1 MAAKNPAPF
10 STQAQ
15 AEHYDQRFA
24 KLAPMRDAAHL
35 LIAATL
41 SDLPAD
47 ARILSVGAGT
57 GAEILPLAARF
68 PGWRFTAVDPSGPML
83 DVCRTRTAAFA
94 DRCTYHHGYLDT
106 LPAAREYHAATSILV
121 SQFLTDPA
129 ERIDYFRTIAAHL
142 RPGGTLIVSDLSTG
156 PGGAVGDALIED
168 WMRLMLLADQT
179 PEQIANLRTAYQ
191 THVAILPAREIALLL
206 TRAGFEAPIPFLQTS
221 LIHAWH
227 TRLAE

>member
-1 MAAKNPAPF
+1 
-10 STQAQ
+10 
-15 AEHYDQRFA
+15 
-24 KLAPMRDAAHL
+24 
-35 LIAATL
+35 
-41 SDLPAD
+41 
-47 ARILSVGAGT
+47 
-57 GAEILPLAARF
+57 
-68 PGWRFTAVDPSGPML
+68 ML
-83 DVCRTRTAAFA
+83 DVCRARTAPFA

-156 PGGAVGDALIED
+156 PGGAVGEALIED
-168 WMRLMLLADQT
+168 WMRLMLMADQT

-191 THVAILPAREIALLL
+191 TMVAILPAAEIATLL
-206 TRAGFEAPIPFLQTS
+206 TRAGFEQPVPFLQTS

-227 TRLAE
+227 TRVAG

>member
-1 MAAKNPAPF
+1 MAAKDPAQF
-10 STQAQ
+10 FTRAH
-15 AEHYDQRFA
+15 AEQYDQRFA

-41 SDLPAD
+41 SDLPAE
-47 ARILSVGAGT
+47 ARILCVGAGT
-57 GAEILPLAARF
+57 GAEILPLAARH

-83 DVCRTRTAAFA
+83 DVCRTRTAPFA

-106 LPAAREYHAATSILV
+106 LPAAHEYHAATSILV
-121 SQFLTDPA
+121 SQFLLDPA

-156 PGGAVGDALIED
+156 PGGAIGEALIED
-168 WMRLMLLADQT
+168 WMRLMLMADQT

-191 THVAILPAREIALLL
+191 TLVAILPAHEIATLL

-227 TRLAE
+227 TRVAE